1 MPPLMM
7 AAEGLP
13 PLFFAGYLKAHQ
25 RAYYDGLAGAQL
37 RGRWTD
43 WLGFFLDGIA
53 AAAATEQAT
62 AQNLRQGW
70 QIRTADEGA
79 GQRQLPGIISTRRP
93 GCGYSRSG
101 PSGFRAMPPIP
112 ALW

>member
-1 MPPLMM
+1 MM

-62 AQNLRQGW
+62 AQNLSSPPEGPD
-70 QIRTADEGA
+70 ADTPAPGLLVS
-79 GQRQLPGIISTRRP
+79 GQCRLFRLYGESQLPGI
-93 GCGYSRSG
+93 
-101 PSGFRAMPPIP
+101 P
-112 ALW
+112 AWG